1 MKKTIFTGAG
11 VAIVTPMNPD
21 ESINFDR
28 LGQIIDNQIE
38 NATDAIVICGTT
50 GESATMT
57 DQEHVDCI
65 EYAVKRVN
73 GRVPVIAGAGS
84 NHTSYAVWMSKEAK
98 RVGAD
103 ALLHVTPYYN
113 KTSQTG
119 LIRHF
124 NAVADATDLPIILY
138 NVPSRTGVNITPATY
153 RELAKHPNIV
163 AAKEASGNIS
173 QIAQIAQAC
182 GDELD
187 LYSGN
192 DDQIVP
198 LLSLGAKGVIS
209 VLSNIMPRETHDIC
223 RLFFE
228 GKIAESRALQL
239 KLLPLINALFSDVNP
254 IPVKEAMNMMGWE
267 CGECRLPLVSM
278 QPQAKEH
285 LRVLMQEQGLIKE

>member
-21 ESINFDR
+21 ESINFEELGR
-28 LGQIIDNQIE
+28 LIDHQIE
-38 NATDAIVICGTT
+38 NGTDAIVICGTT
-50 GESATMT
+50 GESSTMT

-65 EYAVKRVN
+65 AYAVERTA

-84 NHTSYAVWMSKEAK
+84 NHTSYAVWMSQEAK
-98 RVGAD
+98 KAGAD

-113 KTSQTG
+113 KTSQAG

-124 NAVADATDLPIILY
+124 NTIADATDLPVILY
-138 NVPSRTGVNITPATY
+138 NVPSRTGVNIAPATY

-163 AAKEASGNIS
+163 AIKEACGNIS
-173 QIAQIAQAC
+173 QIAQTMQLC

-198 LLSLGAKGVIS
+198 LLSLGGKGVIS
-209 VLSNIMPRETHDIC
+209 VLSNVAPRQTHDIC
-223 RLFFE
+223 AAYFE
-228 GKIAESRALQL
+228 GDVKRSCELQL
-239 KLLPLINALFSDVNP
+239 KAIPLVTELFREVNP
-254 IPVKEAMNMMGWE
+254 IPVKAAMNMMGKE
-267 CGECRLPLVSM
+267 VGPLRM
-278 QPQAKEH
+278 PLTELEPQN
-285 LRVLMQEQGLIKE
+285 QEKLKKAMEDYGIL

>member
-1 MKKTIFTGAG
+1 MKNTIFTGAG
-11 VAIVTPMNPD
+11 VAIITPMNSD
-21 ESINFDR
+21 ESINFEK
-28 LGQIIDNQIE
+28 LGQLIDFQIDNG
-38 NATDAIVICGTT
+38 TDAIVICGTT
-50 GESATMT
+50 GESAAMT
-57 DQEHVDCI
+57 DQEHVDSI
-65 EYAVKRVN
+65 AYAVEHVA

-113 KTSQTG
+113 KTSQLG

-173 QIAQIAQAC
+173 QIAQIAQLC

-209 VLSNIMPRETHDIC
+209 VLSNIMPRQTHDIC

-254 IPVKEAMNMMGWE
+254 IPVKEAMNLMGWE

-285 LRVLMQEQGLIKE
+285 LRALMQEQGLIKE

>member
-38 NATDAIVICGTT
+38 NGTDAIVICGTT

-119 LIRHF
+119 LISHF